1 MSLTLGSESGRLS
14 SNGLFAYGY
23 GGVIGM
29 SRSMLDGF
37 NDPLCTGV
45 ELQES
50 FDVRLFIQTSLL

>member
-1 MSLTLGSESGRLS
+1 MSLTLGSESGGLS
-14 SNGLFAYGY
+14 SNGLFACGY
-23 GGVIGM
+23 GAIGM
-29 SRSMLDGF
+29 SRSVLDGF